1 MPLEAH
7 AIVAPA
13 DQLMLVALLV
23 TLARDNAIA
32 FPAAAPG
39 RASEESLLKRLAQ
52 LSLTEIHRL
61 AETGALKLVVHY
73 DSDQVAWSLQAAA
86 RKHAEQ
92 ALLQYFVRHGAP
104 RALLRELFKV
114 SRERIEA
121 VRQDLRLVPMHGRP
135 KLPARARARS
145 DRHRLE
151 PTRERRGG
159 FAGPLPRASSQISL
173 ATRSLHWMPSSG
185 KCLQSSPPPPP
196 HPENLQRPRRFPRRP
211 ITGGRPR
218 CQREA
223 HGRAPS
229 CPQVTDGKD
238 RSD

>member
-7 AIVAPA
+7 AIVAPG

-23 TLARDNAIA
+23 TLARDKAIA

-73 DSDQVAWSLQAAA
+73 DNDQVAWSLQAAA

-104 RALLRELFKV
+104 RALLRELFRV
-114 SRERIEA
+114 SRERIDA
-121 VRQDLRLVPMHGRP
+121 VREDLRLMPMHGRP
-135 KLPARARARS
+135 KLP
-145 DRHRLE
+145 HV
-151 PTRERRGG
+151 REREAIVTAWSQLASAEADARTRY
-159 FAGPLPRASSQISL
+159 RA
-173 ATRSLHWMPSSG
+173 LHRKFPQYSIAALDAVLREVSPERAAAPAPPGKPPTTPPVSAPTDQRRQAPPST
-185 KCLQSSPPPPP
+185 KRTVV
-196 HPENLQRPRRFPRRP
+196 HR
-211 ITGGRPR
+211 
-218 CQREA
+218 
-223 HGRAPS
+223 RAP
-229 CPQVTDGKD
+229 
-238 RSD
+238 R

>member
-32 FPAAAPG
+32 FPTAAPG

-73 DSDQVAWSLQAAA
+73 DSAQVAWSLQAAA

-104 RALLRELFKV
+104 RALLRELFRV

-121 VRQDLRLVPMHGRP
+121 VRQDLRLVPRHGRP
-135 KLPARARARS
+135 KLPHVREREAIVTAWSQLAS
-145 DRHRLE
+145 VEADA
-151 PTRERRGG
+151 PTRYH
-159 FAGPLPRASSQISL
+159 A
-173 ATRSLHWMPSSG
+173 LH
-185 KCLQSSPPPPP
+185 
-196 HPENLQRPRRFPRRP
+196 RRFPRYS
-211 ITGGRPR
+211 IAALDAVL
-218 CQREA
+218 REVSPERA
-223 HGRAPS
+223 NAPAPSGKHPTTPPVSAPTDHRRRAPAS
-229 CPQVTDGKD
+229 PKRTVVH
-238 RSD
+238 RRAPR

>member
-39 RASEESLLKRLAQ
+39 RPSAESLLKRLAQ
-52 LSLTEIHRL
+52 LSLTEIRRL

-104 RALLRELFKV
+104 RALLRELFRV

-121 VRQDLRLVPMHGRP
+121 VRQDLRLAPMHGRP
-135 KLPARARARS
+135 KLP
-145 DRHRLE
+145 HV
-151 PTRERRGG
+151 RERQ
-159 FAGPLPRASSQISL
+159 AIVAAWSQLASGE
-173 ATRSLHWMPSSG
+173 ADARTRYHALH
-185 KCLQSSPPPPP
+185 
-196 HPENLQRPRRFPRRP
+196 RRFPRYSIAALDAVLREVSPERAAAPAPPGKPPPTPP
-211 ITGGRPR
+211 IYAPTDHRRQGPASRKR
-218 CQREA
+218 TVVNR
-223 HGRAPS
+223 RAP
-229 CPQVTDGKD
+229 K
-238 RSD
+238 